1 MLFRSVWAAP
11 TWPVKLC
18 LFVGLLLMAV
28 QSVSEILKQ
37 VQGIAEDVTGKKSA
51 DGKEAQ

>member
-1 MLFRSVWAAP
+1 MWAAP

-18 LFVGLLLMAV
+18 LFVGLSLLAL

-37 VQGIAEDVTGKKSA
+37 VQGIAEVAQGKHTDLPA